1 MNMKNSVLFCIAFS
15 VLLFSCASN
24 QAESAGEKTQNTTT
38 EIVDGTS
45 KTEVKLAIT
54 GMMCAHACGGKIQ
67 QDLQATAGVKSTS
80 LDFID
85 GREQNVVTVE
95 IDANTIQPEK
105 LSDVVHGIADGKY
118 HVVSMQTIVHK
129 AS

>member
-1 MNMKNSVLFCIAFS
+1 MKNYTLLFVAFS
-15 VLLFSCASN
+15 LLLFSCTSN
-24 QAESAGEKTQNTTT
+24 QAENAVNKTENITT

-105 LSDVVHGIADGKY
+105 LSEVVHAIADGKY

>member
-1 MNMKNSVLFCIAFS
+1 MNMKNSVLLCIAFS

-24 QAESAGEKTQNTTT
+24 QAESAGEKTQNTIT

-67 QDLQATAGVKSTS
+67 QDLKAIAGVKSTS

>member
-1 MNMKNSVLFCIAFS
+1 MKNYISLFIAFS
-15 VLLFSCASN
+15 ILLVSCSGN
-24 QAESAGEKTQNTTT
+24 QAENAVSKTENTTT

-67 QDLQATAGVKSTS
+67 QDLQATSGVKSTS

-95 IDANTIQPEK
+95 IDTNTIQPEK
-105 LSDVVHGIADGKY
+105 LSEVVHAIADGKY

>member
-1 MNMKNSVLFCIAFS
+1 MKNYISLFITFS
-15 VLLFSCASN
+15 ILLFSCSSN
-24 QAESAGEKTQNTTT
+24 QAKNAVSKTENTTT

-95 IDANTIQPEK
+95 IDSNTIQPEK
-105 LSDVVHGIADGKY
+105 LSEVVHAIADGKY

>member
-1 MNMKNSVLFCIAFS
+1 MKNYISLLIAFS
-15 VLLFSCASN
+15 TLLFSCSN
-24 QAESAGEKTQNTTT
+24 SQVENAGGTTQNTTT
-38 EIVDGTS
+38 EIIDGTS

-54 GMMCAHACGGKIQ
+54 GMMCAQACGGKIQ
-67 QDLQATAGVKSTS
+67 QDLQSTAGVKSTS

-105 LSDVVHGIADGKY
+105 LTEVVHSIADGKY
-118 HVVSMQTIVHK
+118 RVISMQTIVHK

>member
-1 MNMKNSVLFCIAFS
+1 MKNYALLFVAFS
-15 VLLFSCASN
+15 LLLFSCTSN
-24 QAESAGEKTQNTTT
+24 QAENAGDKTQITTT

-105 LSDVVHGIADGKY
+105 LSEVVHAISDGKY

>member
-1 MNMKNSVLFCIAFS
+1 MNMKKSVLLCIAFS

-24 QAESAGEKTQNTTT
+24 QAESAGEKTQNTIT

-67 QDLQATAGVKSTS
+67 QDLKAIAGVKSTS

>member
-1 MNMKNSVLFCIAFS
+1 MLKNIPLLFLFASI
-15 VLLFSCASN
+15 LFSCADST
-24 QAESAGEKTQNTTT
+24 AEGTQGKSGNTTT
-38 EIVDGTS
+38 EVVDGTT

-95 IDANTIQPEK
+95 IDPTTIQPEK
-105 LSDVVHGIADGKY
+105 LSEVVHGIADGKY
-118 HVVSMQTIVHK
+118 HVVNMQTIVHK

>member
-1 MNMKNSVLFCIAFS
+1 MKKLVLSFAILSVFVVACHSNNAEQSQNSTVNSL
-15 VLLFSCASN
+15 
-24 QAESAGEKTQNTTT
+24 T
-38 EIVDGTS
+38 EIVDGTN

-80 LDFID
+80 LDYIE

-95 IDANTIQPEK
+95 IDTQTVQPEK
-105 LSDVVHGIADGKY
+105 LAEVVHGIADGKY
-118 HVVSMQTIVHK
+118 HVVQMQTIVHK